1 MDCISKAMS
10 QVLKVETH
18 CHNVFSNH
26 NNYLSR
32 IPFDC
37 GVTIQEQLE
46 NAYLQKIEVIFV
58 TNHNTLHGY
67 PQILEY
73 KQNHAKYKDIEIYPA
88 EEITINNKGHV
99 LAYGIQ
105 DEIKPGMT
113 LDETLDEI
121 RKQNAISCAAHP
133 FAVSNGIREHAK
145 KCDLIESFNS
155 NNVDIFSNLL
165 AERFTKQNNL
175 ISIVGSDSHVKSTI
189 GRSINTVES
198 EKNVDAILDSLKKGK
213 FKVGKLDYAT
223 REEMHEHAH
232 YIISSSRQTILNSIK
247 QSNPKF
253 HSIVKWAIDSFI
265 SNPNSR
271 LWHLMSSLGMYLSK
285 RVSKKVNM
293 KGHNPLIFEQRS
305 WSDLI
310 SLSLIP

>member
-1 MDCISKAMS
+1 MLIS
-10 QVLKVETH
+10 
-18 CHNVFSNH
+18 F
-26 NNYLSR
+26 R
-32 IPFDC
+32 IF
-37 GVTIQEQLE
+37 I
-46 NAYLQKIEVIFV
+46 
-58 TNHNTLHGY
+58 
-67 PQILEY
+67 
-73 KQNHAKYKDIEIYPA
+73 
-88 EEITINNKGHV
+88 
-99 LAYGIQ
+99 
-105 DEIKPGMT
+105 
-113 LDETLDEI
+113 
-121 RKQNAISCAAHP
+121 
-133 FAVSNGIREHAK
+133 
-145 KCDLIESFNS
+145 
-155 NNVDIFSNLL
+155 

-232 YIISSSRQTILNSIK
+232 YIISSSRQTILNSINET
-247 QSNPKF
+247 NPKF

-271 LWHLMSSLGMYLSK
+271 LWHLMSSIGMYLSK

-293 KGHNPLIFEQRS
+293 NGHNPLILEQRS